1 MRPGRKLLT
10 SLGLAALLC
19 GAGAVLSAGGA
30 SAQDGGK
37 QALAENATIQAR
49 YDVRLARINLG
60 DFKLTTTIQGT
71 AYRTTGVGNFSLL
84 EGLLYKWKGT
94 TASTGR
100 VTSDGIQPAQDL
112 LSYRGG
118 KAVEEVRMSFAKGT
132 VTELNLVPRKEPQA
146 DTVPITAKQLRNSLD
161 PMSAAFLFARST
173 DTSGDM
179 GVCRQTVP
187 VFDGRMRFDIKLSP
201 KRRIDIP
208 KGGAYSGPAVVCK
221 AKYVPVSG
229 HRPSNDG
236 VRMLST
242 TEEIEL
248 WMVPM
253 VGTGLY
259 VPYKVSIPTSIGYG
273 VATATSFQVSGAK
286 RASLD

>member
-1 MRPGRKLLT
+1 MRPIRKLLST
-10 SLGLAALLC
+10 LCCGALACAIGAAGSPISVLAQDSGLAQ
-19 GAGAVLSAGGA
+19 S
-30 SAQDGGK
+30 
-37 QALAENATIQAR
+37 ATIQAN
-49 YDVRLARINLG
+49 YQVNLARINLG

-71 AYRTTGVGNFSLL
+71 AYRTTGVGNFSVL
-84 EGLLYKWKGT
+84 EGLIYKWKGT

-100 VTSDGIQPAQDL
+100 VTSNGIQPAQYL

-132 VTELNLVPRKEPQA
+132 VTELNLVPQKEPRA
-146 DTVPITAKQLRNSLD
+146 DTVPITAAQLRNSLD

-173 DTSGDM
+173 DTSGDLS
-179 GVCRQTVP
+179 VCRQTVP

-201 KRRIDIP
+201 KRRIEIP

-229 HRPSNDG
+229 HRPANDG
-236 VRMLST
+236 VRMLSA

-253 VGTGLY
+253 AGTGLY

-273 VATATSFQVSGAK
+273 IATATSFKISGGK